1 MKLILSFLVFLLTT
15 GLTQASVTLEKNFQ
29 TKIDSLTREINQEL
43 LDGNLARRDVQESL
57 REKIRNIAP
66 LAERVGGKKHKNL
79 VVRSLRKTL
88 RSLSRLDRTHRDVLN
103 MTFENGMTGREIF
116 LEATDPENNRKIV
129 AIYNAKK
136 DLLQKSYTG
145 NELRSRA
152 MDLTLNELNQSKEFD
167 FLKMV
172 PQENYVTSDPLF
184 SFIGQ
189 KCTPE
194 YGEEDFFLLLF
205 GIHTCESKK
214 YYIERYTVGL
224 GYYNAWFGNAYVTG
238 LKIGKKAFYGVGA
251 TAKIGTYYA
260 GGISVYIGNGLIL
273 SLELEKSYGIYAG
286 VTYMTIKPK

>member
-1 MKLILSFLVFLLTT
+1 MKLMLKALIFLLVT
-15 GLTQASVTLEKNFQ
+15 GSIQASVTLEKDFQ
-29 TKIDSLTREINQEL
+29 SKIDFLNQEIRQEL
-43 LDGNLARRDVQESL
+43 LDGNLAQHNVQKSL
-57 REKIRNIAP
+57 REKIGNIST
-66 LAERVGGKKHKNL
+66 LAEKIGGKKHKNL
-79 VVRSLRKTL
+79 VSRSLRKTL
-88 RSLSRLDRTHRDVLN
+88 RALSRLDRKYRDVFN
-103 MTFENGMTGREIF
+103 ITFENGMTGREIF

-136 DLLQKSYTG
+136 NLLQKSFSG

-152 MDLTLNELNQSKEFD
+152 MDLTLIELNQSKEFD

-172 PQENYVTSDPLF
+172 PQENFVNSDPVF

-189 KCTPE
+189 KCSPD

-224 GYYNAWFGNAYVTG
+224 GYYNAWFGNSYVTG
-238 LKIGKKAFYGVGA
+238 LKIGRKAFYGVGA
-251 TAKIGTYYA
+251 TAKIGAYYA
-260 GGISVYIGNGLIL
+260 GGVSVYLGNGLIL
-273 SLELEKSYGIYAG
+273 SLELEKSYGLYAG